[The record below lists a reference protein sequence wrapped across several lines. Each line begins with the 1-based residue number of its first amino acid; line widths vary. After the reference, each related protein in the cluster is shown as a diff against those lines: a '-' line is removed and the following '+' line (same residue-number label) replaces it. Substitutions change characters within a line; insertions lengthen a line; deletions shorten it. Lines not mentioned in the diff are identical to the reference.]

1 VLGLVSIADDVP
13 PELAQATIDS
23 LTVLGALRANTK
35 VKAALAGR
43 IH

>member
-1 VLGLVSIADDVP
+1 VLGLVSIADDVS

-23 LTVLGALRANTK
+23 LTVLGALRASSE
-35 VKAALAGR
+35 VKAALADR